1 MAPTPRGRKCDCQ
14 CHSYQSLRRLVVMI
28 VSFIFSG
35 MVMSACKAQSP
46 ELKFQKP
53 WVYTYQVN
61 KLNNIDFV
69 ATAPA
74 AEDAAVMLLL
84 ACSGNERIYVSFI
97 DSDKFPYP
105 LKERSQ
111 LTWRLDNSEPISL
124 PVAIIDQKQIT
135 ADPRPGKDLMPI
147 LMRSN
152 MLSASITDIEGIVHI
167 YTFSLQPNDL
177 ALRDIDVHCLRSGS

>member
-14 CHSYQSLRRLVVMI
+14 CHSYQSLRRLVVII

-35 MVMSACKAQSP
+35 MVMSACEAQSP

-69 ATAPA
+69 ATTPA
-74 AEDAAVMLLL
+74 AENADVMLLL
-84 ACSGNERIYVSFI
+84 ACSANNTIHISFI
-97 DSDKFPYP
+97 YSDKFPYS
-105 LKERSQ
+105 LRERSQ
-111 LTWRLDNSEPISL
+111 LILRLDNSEPISL
-124 PVAIIDQKQIT
+124 PAAIIDQKQTT